1 MRFYQ
6 RSRPACLLAM
16 FNSVWLLLGSALWA
30 QDEAEVSRFAQ
41 GLRSR
46 GLFDLAE
53 SHCLAGLNSTELKP
67 AEQCTLVLEL
77 IRTQTARAAVSSG
90 SQRQTNWQLAIQ
102 TADQFINEHPDHPRR
117 LLIEVQQGLTH
128 LTRGRLL
135 RQELAADIAP
145 QSARELALE
154 ELREANLIFEQLQR
168 KIKNKIPEQ
177 RGRTVGPDELSA
189 DQLITL
195 NNNVR
200 LQSAI
205 TGINRAQLYPD
216 DDKLNRVD
224 ALNVGLERLI
234 EVRRETNSAQ
244 PIWWQSGLQQ
254 VECLRLLGRF
264 AEADKLLAEF
274 PLDDADDMNRQVIAV
289 QQIRLALAENDL
301 QTAQKLVPVV
311 LQIKNRTAELDLAL
325 VELMMKLASSDHPSD
340 WRAQASNQ
348 LVAIENRH
356 GAYWGRRAEL
366 LVIGDSA
373 IDPGG
378 TVANPNAGSA
388 AELDLLMRMGDQ
400 AVRKNRLDA
409 AFKAYDNAAVKAAA
423 QQNWQLLFSAT
434 VRLSQVLETQLRY
447 REAYQRLIEVSKK
460 LADLEYA
467 PAAHLRGCW
476 NLFQAIEA
484 NPESADQIRKE
495 FLDSLDE
502 HVERWPNS
510 ETANQARLW
519 AGRQLQT
526 QQQWQPAVQ
535 RYTEIA
541 TNSPFFADAVKQSY
555 ACVQEMLKTAA
566 DAQAQAQFR

>member
-1 MRFYQ
+1 MLGRYSEAT
-6 RSRPACLLAM
+6 RS
-16 FNSVWLLLGSALWA
+16 
-30 QDEAEVSRFAQ
+30 
-41 GLRSR
+41 
-46 GLFDLAE
+46 LAE
-53 SHCLAGLNSTELKP
+53 L
-67 AEQCTLVLEL
+67 
-77 IRTQTARAAVSSG
+77 
-90 SQRQTNWQLAIQ
+90 
-102 TADQFINEHPDHPRR
+102 
-117 LLIEVQQGLTH
+117 
-128 LTRGRLL
+128 
-135 RQELAADIAP
+135 
-145 QSARELALE
+145 
-154 ELREANLIFEQLQR
+154 
-168 KIKNKIPEQ
+168 
-177 RGRTVGPDELSA
+177 
-189 DQLITL
+189 
-195 NNNVR
+195 
-200 LQSAI
+200 
-205 TGINRAQLYPD
+205 
-216 DDKLNRVD
+216 
-224 ALNVGLERLI
+224 
-234 EVRRETNSAQ
+234 
-244 PIWWQSGLQQ
+244 
-254 VECLRLLGRF
+254 
-264 AEADKLLAEF
+264 
-274 PLDDADDMNRQVIAV
+274 PLDETDDATRQAVAV
-289 QQIRLALAENDL
+289 QQIRLTLVKGDLKTAE
-301 QTAQKLVPVV
+301 KLLTVV
-311 LQIKNRTAELDLAL
+311 SEIKNRTAELDLVL
-325 VELMMKLASSDHPSD
+325 VELMMKLASSDHPDD

-566 DAQAQAQFR
+566 DAQTQARNFADTLKQLTTKPGITARGRTELMLARAKLAFQFEVEDSATLANEIVQSRESADVDDRLLLASQLVAALADSNPEVDLPAVGDVLKTIENNDVALEQAVAGINALIERHQEPASERLLNTKLQIAEKAMTLDLSDAQEINWMGHWADALQRLGRDEEAVAALTRVGSQETKFRGNPTAALPGTNQS